1 MTKDAVFTFVAAI
14 IYLAVIYTL
23 VRPGSKGPTIVNNVF
38 NALTDLVRG
47 SIGYT
52 YDSQTGSWN
61 TPT

>member
-1 MTKDAVFTFVAAI
+1 MTRDAVFTFIAAI

-23 VRPGSKGPTIVNNVF
+23 VRPGSNGPVIVNNVF
-38 NALTDLVRG
+38 NALSDLVKG

-52 YDSQTGSWN
+52 YNSSTGSWN